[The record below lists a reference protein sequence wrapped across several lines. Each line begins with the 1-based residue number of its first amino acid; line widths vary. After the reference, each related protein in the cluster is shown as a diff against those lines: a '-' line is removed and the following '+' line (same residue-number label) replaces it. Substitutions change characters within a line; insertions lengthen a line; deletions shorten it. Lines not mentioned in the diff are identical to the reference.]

1 MIKKLIFVLLCTL
14 AISLNGYA
22 HDHKEEV
29 LQKISGLPIKP
40 GDSIEKVKA
49 ALETD
54 IEPEAYD
61 NSASQGKN
69 KQLRL
74 KTKGIWVF
82 FDQSGRAYTIRLDA
96 PFAGNVGGVEIGKSR
111 AFLVE
116 KLGKPTRIIERMPT
130 LNERSKPYFY
140 HIDDNTK
147 VRFNFGDDDE
157 IIEIL
162 ITTVRKFS

>member
-1 MIKKLIFVLLCTL
+1 MIKKLIVALLCTL
-14 AISLNGYA
+14 AISQTGYA
-22 HDHKEEV
+22 QDHNEEV
-29 LQKISGLPIKP
+29 LLKISGLPIKP
-40 GDSIEKVKA
+40 GDSIENVKS
-49 ALETD
+49 ALNTD

-82 FDQSGRAYTIRLDA
+82 FDQSGRAYSIRLDA
-96 PFAGNVGGVEIGKSR
+96 PFTGNVGGVEIGKSR

-116 KLGKPTRIIERMPT
+116 KLGKPTKIIERMPT
-130 LNERSKPYFY
+130 LNDRAKPYLY
-140 HIDDNTK
+140 RIDDNTK

-157 IIEIL
+157 ISDIL
-162 ITTVRKFS
+162 VTK